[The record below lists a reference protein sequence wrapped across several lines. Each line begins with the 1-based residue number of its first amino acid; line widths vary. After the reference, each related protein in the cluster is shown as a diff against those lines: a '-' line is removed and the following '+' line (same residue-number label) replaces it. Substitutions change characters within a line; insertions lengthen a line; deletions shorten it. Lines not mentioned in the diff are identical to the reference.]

1 MGSLSLVKS
10 GKLYHTFRFPPVFGS
25 CNSKM
30 LLVKSWD
37 NMDPF
42 WKIYDSLSSKSH
54 FYHRMLHATFLTF
67 FDVKIIKFNRF
78 YNRKIFLFHVS
89 FELVWNKKYFSSLII
104 HEKKYFIFQ
113 VRYTA
118 IIFQKTYIVWIFS
131 KYVSVSQA
139 LESILI

>member
-42 WKIYDSLSSKSH
+42 WKIYDSLSSKSY
-54 FYHRMLHATFLTF
+54 FYYHISFLLTF
-67 FDVKIIKFNRF
+67 SQNVTRGFCFDVKTIKFNRF
-78 YNRKIFLFHVS
+78 HNWKTFLFHVS
-89 FELVWNKKYFSSLII
+89 FKLVWLKREIKIFLLINYSWKKY
-104 HEKKYFIFQ
+104 YFLIFQ

-118 IIFQKTYIVWIFS
+118 IIFP
-131 KYVSVSQA
+131 KY
-139 LESILI
+139 